1 MSGYVKIVPLGGLG
15 EIGLNMMVLECGEEA
30 IVIDAGLMFPEDYMF
45 GVDMVLP
52 DISYLKAKRD
62 KIRAIILTHGHEDHI
77 GALPFFLEEFKGIP
91 IYGTAFTLGLL
102 QEKLRDQKGGELEEC
117 YVVKPRDRV
126 DFGPMEVEFIRVC
139 HSIPDCVGLGIKT
152 PEGYIV
158 HSGDFKLD
166 SSAPPTERTDLRK
179 FAEYGEKGVALLLSD
194 STNADRDGFSL
205 SEREVARKLEE
216 IVRARKGR
224 VIVALFASNIRRI
237 GQLMEIAARTGR
249 KVALV
254 GKNVVANSRLAAEL
268 HYLDLPSDGLVELNG
283 IEQAPPGELLIITTG
298 SQAEPMSALSL
309 MASESHKYLK
319 VREGDTIVLSSR
331 FIPGNERS
339 ITHMINNLC
348 RLGAEVIY
356 SEIAPVHASGHAH
369 RKELQ
374 LLLSLVQPRY
384 LLPVHGEYR
393 HLVAHRQLA
402 QEMGMEDGRVV
413 LAEDGQVIAL
423 RDGEVTLEGR
433 VEVGKVFVDGKGI
446 GDVEDVVLRDRRHL
460 SEDGMVVPIM
470 VVKEQTGEII
480 SGPDIITKGVFFE
493 ERGGEVL
500 ERAKERLLEMWREIT
515 ETGRSDETELEEEV
529 RRVLKRFFKK
539 EMGRRP
545 VIIPV
550 IIGM

>member
-1 MSGYVKIVPLGGLG
+1 VSGYVKIVPLGGLG

-91 IYGTAFTLGLL
+91 INGTAFTLGLL

-423 RDGEVTLEGR
+423 KDGEVTLEGR